1 MDLQTRYLG
10 LTLAHPFM
18 AGASPVSANLDGV
31 RRLEDGGSSAIVMHS
46 LFEEQITLHAGG
58 TIYHMDPHDPQF
70 ADVLRHFPAADRY
83 RLTPDQYLEHVRRAK
98 AAVGIPV
105 IASLN
110 GTTGEAWLRFAA
122 DVEQTGADALEV
134 NMYQIAADV
143 DETSAAIETRLKDI
157 VADLKNHIRLPFAV
171 KLLPYYTAF
180 GHLAHRLD
188 QEGVDG
194 LVLFNRFY
202 QPDIDIEA
210 MAPVRT
216 ITLSTNAELR
226 LRLRWIALL
235 HGRVKASLALTG
247 GVETP
252 NDGVKALLA
261 GADAVQLVSAIL
273 RNGPGYLHTMRQRL
287 IDWMEAKQIGSVT
300 DMRGRVSAAKSAD
313 PDAFERAS
321 YIQTLG
327 EWVSKA

>member
-1 MDLQTRYLG
+1 MDLHTRYLG

-18 AGASPVSANLDGV
+18 VGASPISTDLDGV
-31 RRLEDGGSSAIVMHS
+31 RRIEDGGSSAIVLHS
-46 LFEEQITLHAGG
+46 LFEEQITLDAEGR
-58 TIYHMDPHDPQF
+58 IYHMDPNDPQF
-70 ADVLRHFPAADRY
+70 ADVLRHFPAASRY
-83 RLTPDQYLEHVRRAK
+83 RLSPHEYLEHVRRAK
-98 AAVGIPV
+98 AAVGVPV

-110 GTTGEAWLRFAA
+110 GTTGEAWLKFAA
-122 DVEQTGADALEV
+122 SVEQAGADALEV
-134 NMYQIAADV
+134 NMYQVAADV
-143 DETSAAIETRLKDI
+143 DETSAAIETRLRDI
-157 VADLKNHIRLPFAV
+157 VSDLKNHVRLPVAV

-188 QEGVDG
+188 RERVDG

-216 ITLSTNAELR
+216 VTLSTNAELR
-226 LRLRWIALL
+226 LRLRWVALL

-247 GVETP
+247 GIETP
-252 NDGVKALLA
+252 EDGIKALLA
-261 GADAVQLVSAIL
+261 GADAVQMVSAVL
-273 RNGPGYLHTMRQRL
+273 RNGPGFLHVMRQRL
-287 IDWMEAKQIGSVT
+287 IDWMETKRIASVG
-300 DMRGRVSAAKSAD
+300 DMRGRVSAAKSGD
-313 PDAFERAS
+313 PDAFERAN